1 MKLLA
6 APRRH
11 RTAPAPYRAIILHVI
26 ILSTCTC
33 TMDGPKQAFEAHS
46 ELSTRVFERSRSE
59 EELRDISEESNYNSG
74 THGTDTE
81 SKDKNKTQPRSEVPI
96 LAGLY
101 QKLSAFQWRNA
112 FTLFVVVVNYFL
124 VNGSISLIATF
135 FPRTVN

>member
-1 MKLLA
+1 
-6 APRRH
+6 
-11 RTAPAPYRAIILHVI
+11 
-26 ILSTCTC
+26 
-33 TMDGPKQAFEAHS
+33 MDGPKQVFEAHS
-46 ELSTRVFERSRSE
+46 ELSSRVFERSRSE
-59 EELRDISEESNYNSG
+59 EELGDIIINEESNCNSG

-112 FTLFVVVVNYFL
+112 FTLFVIVVDYFL

-135 FPRTVN
+135 FPITVN